1 MRETYG
7 SVRNSLAARR
17 TNRFKIKLCS
27 GNETQ
32 ENSSDEK
39 IILSDS
45 DKPSESDSG
54 RGLINARPLLF
65 ASVSLAFSIFLS
77 LKTFENSALRVLV
90 VAVTL
95 SLFGL
100 SLFLGIKRKI
110 KAGVC
115 ALIALAFFVGGYAYG
130 ACKIEKLESA
140 SYYVDAVVV
149 SGKVSGVKDRDS
161 YAILTLTNVYVNSE
175 KINGNVRVYVSSPD
189 KRNVR
194 LPEKFETVKF
204 TAELNKA
211 ADEERAFDYLKSGIS
226 YVSSP
231 SDEIIIIGDGANL
244 FEKCQKYISGALKSF
259 VSSQNYGV
267 VSAMLLGDS
276 SGVSEQTLD
285 MFRTAGIAHV
295 FAVSGLHIGLFA
307 SALGALCK
315 LLKIKRLK
323 RTLIVL
329 IPTFV
334 YVGACGFTASAVR
347 AFIMT
352 AAIIVSSVFG
362 VKHDG
367 LSALST
373 AAIVILAA
381 RPFAVFEY
389 GFLLS
394 FAAVG
399 GITLLARKLER
410 GASALPSFLNSS
422 VSVCLAAQLGTL
434 PILTQMSGYIS
445 IISTFANL
453 LFLPALSLIYQTVT
467 VLTVVSLPFYAFG
480 VNAGRV
486 LLFVPD
492 AVLSLVTK
500 VISLVNYDAFAL
512 PFSFGSGIIFYYAA
526 LFFSSDVVNGK
537 QVNKFA
543 VVTVSLAACAL
554 FAALGI

>member
-1 MRETYG
+1 M
-7 SVRNSLAARR
+7 
-17 TNRFKIKLCS
+17 
-27 GNETQ
+27 
-32 ENSSDEK
+32 
-39 IILSDS
+39 
-45 DKPSESDSG
+45 
-54 RGLINARPLLF
+54 
-65 ASVSLAFSIFLS
+65 
-77 LKTFENSALRVLV
+77 
-90 VAVTL
+90 
-95 SLFGL
+95 
-100 SLFLGIKRKI
+100 
-110 KAGVC
+110 
-115 ALIALAFFVGGYAYG
+115 
-130 ACKIEKLESA
+130 
-140 SYYVDAVVV
+140 
-149 SGKVSGVKDRDS
+149 
-161 YAILTLTNVYVNSE
+161 
-175 KINGNVRVYVSSPD
+175 
-189 KRNVR
+189 
-194 LPEKFETVKF
+194 
-204 TAELNKA
+204 
-211 ADEERAFDYLKSGIS
+211 KSGIS

-410 GASALPSFLNSS
+410 GASALPSFLKSS

-537 QVNKFA
+537 KVNKFA